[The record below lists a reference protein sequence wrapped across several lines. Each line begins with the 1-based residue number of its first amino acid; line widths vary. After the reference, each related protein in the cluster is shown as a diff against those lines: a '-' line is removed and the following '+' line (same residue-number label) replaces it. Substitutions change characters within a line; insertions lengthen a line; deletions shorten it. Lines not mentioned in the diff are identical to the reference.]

1 MKLFLKPK
9 NWLLNGKILYLLLVY
24 NILFPSSLYPFKKRI
39 QNILWKCRVLLKKKK
54 EKKNSH
60 LTFSEALAKMY
71 SSQSQEIFFPA
82 FNCWKF
88 QVKVKFALTA
98 DPRVSSLDAVEPW
111 TQGQARP
118 QSWHFFWVARV
129 NKTEILSQGIPR
141 CSQALK
147 TSKTPLSKHFRGS
160 GQLQRTPK
168 PGSQSSGQLRSKP
181 RSFESAEFLKKI
193 VEILT
198 NNSFKVYFPSLPF
211 TIWVT

>member
-39 QNILWKCRVLLKKKK
+39 RNILWKCRVLLKKKK

-141 CSQALK
+141 SRKLWRPPKLLFQSTSEGLGSYKGHQSLAVSPVGSSDLNRGLLSQ
-147 TSKTPLSKHFRGS
+147 
-160 GQLQRTPK
+160 
-168 PGSQSSGQLRSKP
+168 QS
-181 RSFESAEFLKKI
+181 F
-193 VEILT
+193 
-198 NNSFKVYFPSLPF
+198 
-211 TIWVT
+211 